1 MAKKRGQPPKAPE
14 TKRGKFTVYL
24 SPTEKEE
31 VEEARDSEAPEKRT
45 GAYLRDTAVDHA
57 KKVNE
62 KNRKK

>member
-1 MAKKRGQPPKAPE
+1 MPPKRGQPSKAPE
-14 TKRGKFTVYL
+14 KKRGKFTVYL
-24 SPTEKEE
+24 SSVEREE

-45 GAYLRDTAVDHA
+45 GAYLRDAAVNHV